1 MTALPDTTLRENF
14 RRWFEILPAT
24 SARLRDEA
32 FRLRHGVYCED
43 LGFEPRRADGLERDE
58 HDPHAIHLLIR
69 HGPSAAFVGCVR
81 LICLPPGREMQRLPF
96 ERLCSGLAPGAVPD
110 TPERRARIAEVSRLA
125 VVRAFR
131 RRRGEHAHPAP
142 VSDADFSGAPTLR
155 FPYVLVGLYLG
166 VVAAAMLHGIQ
177 RLFVLTEPRLGEHLH
192 RLGLRVIRIGPPVEH
207 RGPRVP
213 SMIDVAPVAEGL
225 HPMGRPLYDHVY
237 ESLRGA
243 YLAGGDPALRAT
255 GIERE

>member
-24 SARLRDEA
+24 DTRLRDEA

-43 LGFEPRRADGLERDE
+43 LGFEPERADGLERDE
-58 HDPHAIHLLIR
+58 YDAHAIHLLIR
-69 HGPSAAFVGCVR
+69 HVPSDAFVGCVR
-81 LICLPPGREMQRLPF
+81 LICLSPGREMQRLPF
-96 ERLCSGLAPGAVPD
+96 ECLCSGLAPGAVPD
-110 TPERRARIAEVSRLA
+110 TRERRARVAEVSRLA

-131 RRRGEHAHPAP
+131 RRRGEQAHPAP
-142 VSDADFSGAPTLR
+142 MSDADFSGAPTLR

-166 VVAAAMLHGIQ
+166 VVAAAMLHDIQ

-207 RGPRVP
+207 RGLRVP
-213 SMIDVAPVAEGL
+213 SMIDVVPVAEAL
-225 HPMGRPLYDHVY
+225 HPMGRPLYDHVF
-237 ESLRGA
+237 ESLRSA
-243 YLAGGDPALRAT
+243 YLTQAGT
-255 GIERE
+255 ERKPTRLQRE